1 MFEAY
6 STSSTIFT
14 ENQPI
19 TFSTIRHRDC
29 RINETN
35 GSTFNICT
43 PGRYYVEVNITGLSG
58 TAGTPFSIQL
68 FRNGVAIPAI
78 STETSLA
85 TDTTMTMSTIVNVLP
100 SCCAI
105 NNNTSLQVVVSSA
118 QSGTVVDRNIIIYRL
133 KQR

>member
-19 TFSTIRHRDC
+19 TFSTIRHKDC

-68 FRNGVAIPAI
+68 FRNGVAVPAI
-78 STETSLA
+78 SAETSLA

-100 SCCAI
+100 SCCAV

-118 QSGTVVDRNIIIYRL
+118 QSGTVVDRNIVIYRL